1 MERIECHPLAAA
13 TRAARKEVI
22 KIKIGITFGGYCPL
36 HQGHLDVI
44 MRAKKENDHC
54 YVIVCGYDNDRGGD
68 YLPLKK
74 RYRLIK
80 EFLSSENVTVFM
92 IDDTQLGLDESM
104 SAENWKIWLSKAYEL
119 IQIRLEDNITWYV
132 SEKRYVSDII
142 NNSHRTFNINVE
154 LMDRSLNP
162 ISGTMCRENPLKY
175 WNKITA
181 PFRSYY
187 SHNILVT
194 GTASEGK
201 TTLVQD
207 IGKYFN
213 IPYSY
218 EKGRDNCALKTD
230 PEFDVEDF
238 IYNLYEQQKYN
249 KALIH
254 SSQNNGVFIS
264 DTDNIV
270 TLMYAYGYHG
280 RDGFALKK
288 EDYDVL
294 YKLTETYAVKTQW
307 DKIFL
312 IKPRP
317 VDIVDDGE
325 RYMPDSDYAV
335 RWCYYEFLKN
345 AYKHFGYEYEELSGD
360 YYSNFLTVKNY
371 INKLYNEGNKND

>member
-1 MERIECHPLAAA
+1 M
-13 TRAARKEVI
+13 
-22 KIKIGITFGGYCPL
+22 KIGVTFGGYCPL

-80 EFLSSENVTVFM
+80 EFLSSENVTVLM
-92 IDDTQLGLDESM
+92 IDDTELGLDESM
-104 SAENWKIWLSKAYEL
+104 SQQNWRIWLHKAYEL
-119 IQIRLEDNITWYV
+119 MKVGLEDNITWYV
-132 SEKRYVSDII
+132 SEERYVLDIA
-142 NNSHRTFNINVE
+142 NNSPFCLNVNVE
-154 LMDRSLNP
+154 LMDRILNP

-175 WNKITA
+175 WDKITA
-181 PFRSYY
+181 PFRPYY

-249 KALIH
+249 KELIH
-254 SSQNNGVFIS
+254 SPQNNGVFIS
-264 DTDNIV
+264 DTDNLV

-280 RDGFALKK
+280 RNGFALKK

-294 YKLTETYAVKTQW
+294 FKLTNAYAPKTKW

-312 IKPRP
+312 IKPRT

-325 RYMPDSDYAV
+325 KYMPDSDYTI
-335 RWCYYEFLKN
+335 RYRYYANLKTL
-345 AYKHFGYEYEELSGD
+345 YKVFGYEYEELDGD
-360 YYSNFLTVKNY
+360 YYHNFLKVKDY
-371 INKLYNEGNKND
+371 INGLYNTEVRENG